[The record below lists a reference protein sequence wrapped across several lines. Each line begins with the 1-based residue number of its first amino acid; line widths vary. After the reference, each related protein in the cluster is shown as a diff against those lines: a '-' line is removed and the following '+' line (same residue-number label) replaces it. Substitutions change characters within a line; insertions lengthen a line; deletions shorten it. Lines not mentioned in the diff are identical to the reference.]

1 MKKLSILA
9 ASVLAAALFFGCSN
23 SSDSPILP
31 SGGSGSSSSSGLP
44 KSVGTNPF
52 KGKKLYRDS
61 KHYKEFGDS
70 TYVEKKTISCVEDV
84 GVSAACD
91 IVTELTYSYSYNTET
106 KRIYSLLKG
115 SKTTI
120 VRNETSVNY
129 PDLDDYTFNDDAGF
143 LTAMAKVLKPLD
155 NQLTTED
162 ELKDKAKTYR
172 YSAFRDYGYD
182 DATSTRY
189 VNDDEIKR
197 YNEMR
202 DRRAK
207 ALITAESYDDSNPG
221 SIKFQSDTEYLP
233 KNGVK
238 TLADAYNNYSIA
250 CDFKS
255 GDEIIVDACCYS
267 SNIYKQADIIYST
280 TAYIVSGYVC
290 SSISGNTVK
299 ISKNGALIDPSSLWF
314 YGDVPA
320 EAASFKGKA
329 EDVGDTRVVTLSFKY
344 MGQEMDVGQVIIK
357 YATYENRGTSGV
369 QWFEYPDD

>member
-31 SGGSGSSSSSGLP
+31 SGGSRSSSSSGLP

-52 KGKKLYRDS
+52 KGKKLYRNS
-61 KHYKEFGDS
+61 NNYKEFGDS
-70 TYVEKKTISCVEDV
+70 TYVEKTTLPCSENPN
-84 GVSAACD
+84 VSEACN

-106 KRIYSLLKG
+106 KRLYSLLKS

-129 PDLDDYTFNDDAGF
+129 PDLDDYTFNDDDGF

-155 NQLTTED
+155 NLLTTENALIL
-162 ELKDKAKTYR
+162 EAEKYR
-172 YSAFRDYGYD
+172 YSTFRDYGYD
-182 DATSTRY
+182 DDTSSRGVTG
-189 VNDDEIKR
+189 DEIKR

-202 DRRAK
+202 ERRAK

-221 SIKFQSDTEYLP
+221 SIKFEDDTEYLP

-255 GDEIIVDACCYS
+255 GDAIVVDACSYS

-280 TAYIVSGYVC
+280 TAGRNYGYVC

-299 ISKNGALIDPSSLWF
+299 ISKTGSLLDPSSLWS
-314 YGDVPA
+314 YTDMPA
-320 EAASFKGKA
+320 GVAPFKGKA
-329 EDVGDTRVVTLSFKY
+329 EDVGDTRVVTLSTKY

-369 QWFEYPDD
+369 QWFEDPDD

>member
-84 GVSAACD
+84 GVSDACD
-91 IVTELTYSYSYNTET
+91 IVTELTYSYSYNTKT
-106 KRIYSLLKG
+106 KRIYSLLTG

-129 PDLDDYTFNDDAGF
+129 PDLDDYTFNDDDGF

-162 ELKDKAKTYR
+162 ALKNKAKTYR

-182 DATSTRY
+182 DDTSSRIVT
-189 VNDDEIKR
+189 DDEIKR

-280 TAYIVSGYVC
+280 TAGRNSGYVC

-299 ISKNGALIDPSSLWF
+299 ISKNGVYLDVSSLWS
-314 YGDVPA
+314 YTDMPA
-320 EAASFKGKA
+320 AFKGKA
-329 EDVGDTRVVTLSFKY
+329 EDVGDTRVVTLSVKY

-357 YATYENRGTSGV
+357 YATYENRGASGV
-369 QWFEYPDD
+369 QWFEDPDD